1 MLSVRKSR
9 YGCTREVWRARDTSY
24 QPSSRAALH
33 ATDRVFFAPIYGP
46 NRAEKTRL
54 VLTANSYVINQQNF
68 SEVSASCI
76 ERRREMDE
84 VRIEWL
90 MTLLL
95 IPEFLTA
102 LEINLPNGSFLKDFS
117 CTKLHHLVLVVFT
130 ATKNGLFREQ

>member
-1 MLSVRKSR
+1 MDVRGKF
-9 YGCTREVWRARDTSY
+9 REHEIPLTN
-24 QPSSRAALH
+24 
-33 ATDRVFFAPIYGP
+33 RVRGPLYTLRTEFFSL
-46 NRAEKTRL
+46 R
-54 VLTANSYVINQQNF
+54 

-84 VRIEWL
+84 IRIEWL
-90 MTLLL
+90 MTPPR